1 MCFLLDSQFPDSS
14 NIKVLGAKINPPEP
28 ETFTWNYTQ
37 NIKSYNRKE
46 KQVNITT
53 IFCFSQNM
61 CSEREIPRGSQ
72 IESASPVF
80 CYSPSDYPCLCANGS
95 KC

>member
-37 NIKSYNRKE
+37 NIKSYKRKKNKSIQPQYSVSPKICVLKE
-46 KQVNITT
+46 KYQEAV
-53 IFCFSQNM
+53 
-61 CSEREIPRGSQ
+61 R
-72 IESASPVF
+72 
-80 CYSPSDYPCLCANGS
+80 
-95 KC
+95 